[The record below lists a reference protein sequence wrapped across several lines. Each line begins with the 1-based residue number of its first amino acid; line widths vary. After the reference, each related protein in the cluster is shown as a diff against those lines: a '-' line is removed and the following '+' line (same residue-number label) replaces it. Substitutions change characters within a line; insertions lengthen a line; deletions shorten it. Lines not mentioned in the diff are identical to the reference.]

1 MGFPLGV
8 KWHLS
13 SATWAWLPLVTQGS
27 LACLR
32 LRAKYRLFSMVS
44 KNRSFGPFTEIAVAC
59 RIGWGAKSVVR
70 DSHQT
75 QLAQLNCLTT
85 TAGWF
90 KDLLAHEMKRVPGA
104 NNSASNPMFGV
115 GNLQQP
121 ASGVFTLKYVALSHT
136 EY

>member
-44 KNRSFGPFTEIAVAC
+44 KNRSFGPLRRLLSLAELV
-59 RIGWGAKSVVR
+59 GAPNRSF
-70 DSHQT
+70 
-75 QLAQLNCLTT
+75 A
-85 TAGWF
+85 TATRHSW
-90 KDLLAHEMKRVPGA
+90 R
-104 NNSASNPMFGV
+104 N
-115 GNLQQP
+115 
-121 ASGVFTLKYVALSHT
+121 
-136 EY
+136 